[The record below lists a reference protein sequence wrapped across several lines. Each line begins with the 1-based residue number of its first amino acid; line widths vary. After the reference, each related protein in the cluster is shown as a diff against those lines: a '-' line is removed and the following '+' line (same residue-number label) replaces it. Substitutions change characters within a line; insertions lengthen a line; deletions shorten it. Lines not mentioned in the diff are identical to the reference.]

1 MAHFYETLPA
11 AIRALS
17 DAEAIDAFLAG
28 GDIPGRAIAG
38 LSDQH
43 LDALP
48 IAGTWSIRQIV
59 VHLMDSDLVAAYR
72 MKRMIAEER
81 PLLDCYDE
89 TAFSKKLFYERQSAT
104 EACEVIRRSRQ
115 LLTMVLRQL
124 PAGAFERAAR
134 HPEIGEVRLG
144 QIVRLYVHHIH
155 HHVAFIVKKRE
166 LLGVPITL

>member
-1 MAHFYETLPA
+1 MAHFYESLPA
-11 AIRALS
+11 SIRSLS
-17 DAEAIDAFLAG
+17 NAEAIDAFLAG
-28 GDIPGRAIAG
+28 GDIPGRAISG

-43 LDALP
+43 VDALP
-48 IAGTWSIRQIV
+48 IPGTWSIRQIV

-72 MKRMIAEER
+72 MKRIIAEER

-89 TAFSKKLFYERQSAT
+89 TAFSKKLFYERQSAV

-115 LLTMVLRQL
+115 LMTMILRQL
-124 PAGAFERAAR
+124 PDGTFGRAAR
-134 HPEIGEVRLG
+134 HPEIGEITLG
-144 QIVRLYVHHIH
+144 QIVRLYVHHIQ